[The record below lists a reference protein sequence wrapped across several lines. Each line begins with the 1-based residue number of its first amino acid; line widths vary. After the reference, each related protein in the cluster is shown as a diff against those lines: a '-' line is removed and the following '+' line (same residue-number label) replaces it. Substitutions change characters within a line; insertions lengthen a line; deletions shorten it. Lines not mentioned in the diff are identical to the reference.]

1 MLSRLGEV
9 AVGCGAAVI
18 VLWLLLPRA
27 AAVVLRTTGDR
38 VHRAI
43 GELEAARDAG
53 GADGASGEVLRRRR
67 DLQFELHG
75 NQYAAED
82 AAHDRPGGPP
92 AGGPGTWRSSPRGI
106 RRCPGADNPA

>member
-82 AAHDRPGGPP
+82 AAHDLPEWTARRWPRHLEIQS
-92 AGGPGTWRSSPRGI
+92 AGYSALSRRG
-106 RRCPGADNPA
+106 

>member
-9 AVGCGAAVI
+9 AVGYGAEVI
-18 VLWLLLPRA
+18 VLWLLLP
-27 AAVVLRTTGDR
+27 
-38 VHRAI
+38 RAI

-82 AAHDRPGGPP
+82 AAYDLPEWTARRWPRHLEIQS
-92 AGGPGTWRSSPRGI
+92 AGYSALSRRG
-106 RRCPGADNPA
+106 

>member
-27 AAVVLRTTGDR
+27 
-38 VHRAI
+38 I
-43 GELEAARDAG
+43 GEFEAARDAG

-82 AAHDRPGGPP
+82 AAHDLPEWTARRWPRHLEIQS
-92 AGGPGTWRSSPRGI
+92 AGYSALSRRG
-106 RRCPGADNPA
+106 

>member
-18 VLWLLLPRA
+18 VLWLLLP
-27 AAVVLRTTGDR
+27 
-38 VHRAI
+38 RAI

-75 NQYAAED
+75 NQYVAED
-82 AAHDRPGGPP
+82 AAHDLPEWTARRWPRHLEIQS
-92 AGGPGTWRSSPRGI
+92 AGYSALSRRG
-106 RRCPGADNPA
+106 

>member
-18 VLWLLLPRA
+18 VLWLLLP
-27 AAVVLRTTGDR
+27 
-38 VHRAI
+38 RAI

-82 AAHDRPGGPP
+82 AAHDLPGGPP

-106 RRCPGADNPA
+106 RPCPGADNPA